1 MNPESKE
8 VFLIGIGEIGLETIQ
23 IIRRNKV
30 NRITTLGI
38 EKESKLKLL
47 DIKTIEEAELVILVA
62 DLGYKKENSLAIR
75 VSRLIKSQRK
85 VGIAILS
92 IPRHFEGEKLIER
105 NLETVGEIGET
116 LDSSLLINKEAF
128 YTVPEN
134 GSSFANLIN
143 SSEPAAEWI
152 ASAIQNIMTLISVSE
167 GVNIC
172 LDDLKSTLS
181 HSGTFVIEKGV
192 GCKENRIR
200 DAIAM
205 ALSSPKMRTCDIITP
220 RNIIIKVLSPKK
232 SPVSINEMNFISAF
246 VNKFPSY
253 VDVKWGEGT
262 ADDDDL
268 LSVIILAS
276 GFDVE
281 LPKNVFP
288 KLNEDFEFNWGIAET
303 DTLENRQVA
312 ATLIT
317 SGSSDG
323 YEEFRALALN
333 PPYIDRESVYR
344 VDIHSYLK
352 EKANDDSE
360 AKVGRTHSFIYS
372 DWAGAEN
379 KLKQV
384 LTDETISGNLFAVY
398 IYQLPIAMDIA
409 DGLYQRLWVY
419 DRNGHFNGQSQCS
432 SLIEDIDHCSAKF
445 RGHEA
450 NLIRFNPGDVVEA
463 YDHEKCV
470 LQPVVIISLPWTIER
485 CFRVFAEMVKVCSAE
500 GLPIEVADDNYWLR
514 TDDDSYFVV
523 DGHGHTFQ
531 VRTYDIF
538 PLSQQLPDR
547 VRENITKCYGIA
559 IESGSSRWIELYE
572 ML

>member
-75 VSRLIKSQRK
+75 ASRLIKSQRK

-92 IPRHFEGEKLIER
+92 IPRLFEGEKLIER
-105 NLETVGEIGET
+105 DLETAGEIGET
-116 LDSSLLINKEAF
+116 LESSLLINKEAF

-134 GSSFANLIN
+134 GSSIANRIN
-143 SSEPAAEWI
+143 SSVPAAEWI

-181 HSGTFVIEKGV
+181 HSGTFAIEKGV

-205 ALSSPKMRTCDIITP
+205 ALSSPMMRTCDIFSS
-220 RNIIIKVLSPKK
+220 RNVIIKVLSSKK

-276 GFDVE
+276 GFDVK
-281 LPKNVFP
+281 LPKN
-288 KLNEDFEFNWGIAET
+288 
-303 DTLENRQVA
+303 
-312 ATLIT
+312 
-317 SGSSDG
+317 S
-323 YEEFRALALN
+323 
-333 PPYIDRESVYR
+333 
-344 VDIHSYLK
+344 
-352 EKANDDSE
+352 
-360 AKVGRTHSFIYS
+360 
-372 DWAGAEN
+372 
-379 KLKQV
+379 
-384 LTDETISGNLFAVY
+384 
-398 IYQLPIAMDIA
+398 
-409 DGLYQRLWVY
+409 
-419 DRNGHFNGQSQCS
+419 
-432 SLIEDIDHCSAKF
+432 
-445 RGHEA
+445 
-450 NLIRFNPGDVVEA
+450 
-463 YDHEKCV
+463 
-470 LQPVVIISLPWTIER
+470 
-485 CFRVFAEMVKVCSAE
+485 
-500 GLPIEVADDNYWLR
+500 
-514 TDDDSYFVV
+514 
-523 DGHGHTFQ
+523 
-531 VRTYDIF
+531 
-538 PLSQQLPDR
+538 
-547 VRENITKCYGIA
+547 
-559 IESGSSRWIELYE
+559 
-572 ML
+572 